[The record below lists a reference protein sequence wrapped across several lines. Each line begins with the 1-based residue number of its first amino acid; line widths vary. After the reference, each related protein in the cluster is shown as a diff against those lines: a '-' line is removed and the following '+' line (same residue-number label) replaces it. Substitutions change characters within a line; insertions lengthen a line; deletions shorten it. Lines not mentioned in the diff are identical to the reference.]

1 MIDIQNAT
9 KTYGDKTA
17 VSDFTAHVES
27 GKITGFIGPNGAGK
41 TTLIRM
47 ITGVLKPDAGSVTLD
62 GKNIQTRRWRR
73 SAPSDSYLILPTC
86 CFG

>member
-47 ITGVLKPDAGSVTLD
+47 ITGVLKPDGGLSRWMERISRH
-62 GKNIQTRRWRR
+62 NRWRR
-73 SAPSDSYLILPTC
+73 SAPSDSCLILPTC
-86 CFG
+86 C